1 MKNNAMTKA
10 QLAEMKKA
18 LREMNL
24 MTVEEVKAAMAD
36 HKVVTLTFYKMD
48 GSLRVMKANRNFA
61 FDKKNEVV
69 TGFEAPTG
77 EGLPYNNTI
86 NKLVT
91 VFDLESKAFRQVP
104 ANRMLSVVVG

>member
-1 MKNNAMTKA
+1 MKNNTTKSA
-10 QLAEMKKA
+10 LRKA

-69 TGFEAPTG
+69 TGYETPNG
-77 EGLPYNNTI
+77 SGLPYNNTI

-91 VFDLESKAFRQVP
+91 VFDLENKAFRQVP
-104 ANRMLSVVVG
+104 ANRMLSIVVG

>member
-36 HKVVTLTFYKMD
+36 HKVVTLTFFKMD
-48 GSLRVMKANRNFA
+48 GS
-61 FDKKNEVV
+61 
-69 TGFEAPTG
+69 P
-77 EGLPYNNTI
+77 
-86 NKLVT
+86 
-91 VFDLESKAFRQVP
+91 
-104 ANRMLSVVVG
+104 